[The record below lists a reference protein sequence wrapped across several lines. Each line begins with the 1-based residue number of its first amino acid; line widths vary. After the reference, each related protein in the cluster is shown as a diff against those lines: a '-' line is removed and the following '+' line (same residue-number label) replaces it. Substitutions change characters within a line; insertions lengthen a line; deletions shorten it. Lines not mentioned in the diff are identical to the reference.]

1 VSLPD
6 AHIFR
11 GRALPNPAI
20 SDSILVSI
28 RGDQRDV
35 DQPGPFWRRTP
46 GKRGAF
52 LLESL
57 LAAGQ
62 SGVCVRRLGGGRA
75 GEIRLTRFL
84 RNHRVTPAEMF
95 ATACQHTLGL
105 AKDRHV
111 LVIQDTT
118 SLRDDGST
126 KSLQLHA
133 AIAVDAADG
142 GLLGLMGGTF
152 LRRDKPIRAH
162 CNKRALEDKESQ
174 RWIEATRQ
182 AASLRQAGATRVTV
196 IADREGDIY
205 EEFALRP
212 DGVDVL
218 IRVHHDRCLDDGGRL
233 YDCLDDTPELGRET
247 ITLPAAPGRQAR
259 KATLVLRTGPV
270 RIKRPKRNRAAWAAK
285 LPTFVGLRLVEAKE
299 VDPPPDVPA
308 VHWRLLT
315 THSVTNLADARQIT
329 SFYRDRWG
337 IEQVFR
343 VMKTQG
349 FDIEAVRIEAVRPFE
364 NLAAATLIAALQV
377 QQMLHDR
384 DGAAQRPMSD
394 VFDPTDLPAISA
406 VCETL
411 EGKTDRQKNPHA
423 PGSLA
428 YVTWVCAR
436 LGGWTGY
443 YRKPGPIV
451 LVRGHL
457 RLKTML
463 DGWRIAK
470 DVRIR

>member
-1 VSLPD
+1 M
-6 AHIFR
+6 
-11 GRALPNPAI
+11 
-20 SDSILVSI
+20 
-28 RGDQRDV
+28 
-35 DQPGPFWRRTP
+35 
-46 GKRGAF
+46 
-52 LLESL
+52 LESL
-57 LAAGQ
+57 LSAGQ

-84 RNHRVTPAEMF
+84 RNRRVTPAEMF
-95 ATACQHTLGL
+95 ATARQHTLGL
-105 AKDRHV
+105 AKNRHV

-118 SLRDDGST
+118 SLRDDGRT

-133 AIAVDAADG
+133 AIAVDAAEG
-142 GLLGLMGGTF
+142 VLLGLMGGTF
-152 LRRDKPIRAH
+152 LRRDEPVKTH
-162 CNKRALEDKESQ
+162 CNKRALEDKESH
-174 RWIEATRQ
+174 RWIEATQQ
-182 AASLRQAGATRVTV
+182 AASLCQAGAARVTV

-218 IRVHHDRCLDDGGRL
+218 IRVHHDRCLDDGIRL
-233 YDCLDDTPELGRET
+233 YSCLDDTPELGRET
-247 ITLPAAPGRQAR
+247 ITLPAAPGRRAR
-259 KATLVLRTGPV
+259 TATLVLRAKPV

-285 LPTFVGLRLVEAKE
+285 LPAFVDLSLVEAKE
-299 VDPPPDVPA
+299 LDPPPDTPA

-315 THSVTNLADARQIT
+315 THTVTNLAEACQIT
-329 SFYRDRWG
+329 GFYRGRWG

-349 FDIEAVRIEAVRPFE
+349 FDIEAVRIEAVKPFE
-364 NLAAATLIAALQV
+364 NLAAATLIAAIEV

-384 DGAAQRPMSD
+384 DGQARRPMSD
-394 VFDPTDLPAISA
+394 VFDPADLPAIKA
-406 VCETL
+406 VCSTL
-411 EGKTDRQKNPHA
+411 EGATERQKNPHL

-457 RLKTML
+457 RLKAL
-463 DGWRIAK
+463 LEGWRIAT